1 MMLLYLWNL
10 PETESMRKEENKQMA
25 RHICFMTTKLSAKEK
40 FLLFLMVIFKNL
52 ILSFLVFTMILQAES
67 AREMRPSINTRMFV
81 SLYTRIFVVAPSNLV
96 KLLLKTEIEI
106 YFWSVGVQ
114 SNIYNFYVTPHFTS
128 NITYNLV
135 HSFNCIVQKSFQL
148 SVPNWH
154 WKVRLS
160 IATQKSSYDDTE
172 ITAFDNVIWHA
183 PNICSFTGS
192 ETLKTITYPSILGRN
207 IKNAREYRLNVTFHS
222 CLDIFSP

>member
-1 MMLLYLWNL
+1 MMLLYLWNI
-10 PETESMRKEENKQMA
+10 PETESMRKEENRQMV
-25 RHICFMTTKLSAKEK
+25 RHICFRTTKLSAKNK

-52 ILSFLVFTMILQAES
+52 ILSLLVFTVILQAES
-67 AREMRPSINTRMFV
+67 DREMRTSMNTRIFV

-106 YFWSVGVQ
+106 YLWSVAVH
-114 SNIYNFYVTPHFTS
+114 SASINIYNFYVTHHFTS

-148 SVPNWH
+148 PVPDWH

-160 IATQKSSYDDTE
+160 IATQ
-172 ITAFDNVIWHA
+172 
-183 PNICSFTGS
+183 
-192 ETLKTITYPSILGRN
+192 
-207 IKNAREYRLNVTFHS
+207 
-222 CLDIFSP
+222 

>member
-1 MMLLYLWNL
+1 MLLYVWNL

-40 FLLFLMVIFKNL
+40 FFLLLMVIFKNL
-52 ILSFLVFTMILQAES
+52 IISLLVFTMILQAVS
-67 AREMRPSINTRMFV
+67 AREMRTSMNTRIFV

-106 YFWSVGVQ
+106 YLWSVAVHYMI
-114 SNIYNFYVTPHFTS
+114 NIYNFYVTHHFTS

-148 SVPNWH
+148 SVPDWH

-160 IATQKSSYDDTE
+160 IATQKSSYDDTK
-172 ITAFDNVIWHA
+172 ITAFDNVIWHS

-192 ETLKTITYPSILGRN
+192 KTPEGSNIYLKSWKKYQKLQGKI
-207 IKNAREYRLNVTFHS
+207 
-222 CLDIFSP
+222 D